1 MEKGRDMNRKNVILK
16 VEQNDLLEKKKQVI
30 FNGQGQI
37 DMSLGYKIYY
47 QEDQNTKVSLHLD
60 EKKGL
65 LSRDGEVL
73 TEINFNLEAIDQCK
87 VSTDVGDIFMD
98 VNTLKISNE
107 GNSVTLHYEL
117 LEAGAVVGRFQ
128 LRMEWENEQNWK
140 KYKDR
145 N

>member
-47 QEDQNTKVSLHLD
+47 QEDQNTKVSLHLE

-65 LSRDGEVL
+65 LSRDGEAL

-107 GNSVTLHYEL
+107 GNSITLHYEL

-128 LRMEWENEQNWK
+128 LRMEWENEQN
-140 KYKDR
+140 
-145 N
+145 

>member
-47 QEDQNTKVSLHLD
+47 QEDQNTKVSLHLE

-65 LSRDGEVL
+65 LSRDGEAL

-128 LRMEWENEQNWK
+128 LRMEWENEQN
-140 KYKDR
+140 
-145 N
+145 

>member
-47 QEDQNTKVSLHLD
+47 QEDQNTKVSLHLE

-65 LSRDGEVL
+65 LSRDGEAL

-107 GNSVTLHYEL
+107 GNSITLHYEL